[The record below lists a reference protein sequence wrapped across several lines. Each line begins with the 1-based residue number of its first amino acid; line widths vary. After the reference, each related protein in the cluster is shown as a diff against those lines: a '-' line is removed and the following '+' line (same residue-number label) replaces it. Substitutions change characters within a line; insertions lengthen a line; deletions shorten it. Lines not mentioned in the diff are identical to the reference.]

1 MAGTEV
7 TMSAPGPITR
17 LKLNQIFEC
26 DVCKTTL
33 APTSLKRHKKTV
45 HGDVSSGKLWKCNKC
60 NKCLQT
66 KSRLMQHERS
76 HTSMVK
82 ENELTCQECKYFTN
96 NKDYLK
102 DHQRKMHKPKE
113 GMWMCIKD
121 SCAEKPKSFINNQ
134 LLSTHQKNH
143 DNVPCTKCRK
153 TFGAKR
159 NLLRHIK
166 IVHKASED
174 EDDRESQNII
184 GLNIANIDFTNVDM
198 RDLLIMPLE
207 PLPLGQLPLDPLTQT
222 TVLPID

>member
-7 TMSAPGPITR
+7 TMRAPGPITR

-33 APTSLKRHKKTV
+33 APISLKRHKKTV

-60 NKCLQT
+60 NKHLQT

-102 DHQRKMHKPKE
+102 DHQRQMHKPKE
-113 GMWMCIKD
+113 GHVDVYKGLM
-121 SCAEKPKSFINNQ
+121 
-134 LLSTHQKNH
+134 
-143 DNVPCTKCRK
+143 CRK
-153 TFGAKR
+153 TKVFHQQSVAF
-159 NLLRHIK
+159 NTP
-166 IVHKASED
+166 E
-174 EDDRESQNII
+174 ESWQCSSH
-184 GLNIANIDFTNVDM
+184 
-198 RDLLIMPLE
+198 
-207 PLPLGQLPLDPLTQT
+207 
-222 TVLPID
+222 